1 MARLFFAVELPTE
14 ARAEA
19 SRVADEMRGC
29 VSARARFTPAA
40 SLHLTLKF
48 IDDLESE
55 RIPRLLASAA
65 RKLAAVE
72 PFRVAH
78 PEVMDFL
85 KYLGDSKGLA
95 LSGSG
100 AFPSLREA
108 RVLWIGVGE
117 GGAQLA
123 RIARKLDRSAGG
135 QGVPRDPRPF
145 RAHLTLA
152 RLREP
157 AALAVDALPAP
168 DSLAFSVGDVVLY
181 ESRLSSAG
189 ATHVPLTRL
198 PLGATEATS
207 IEFAP
212 EP

>member
-1 MARLFFAVELPTE
+1 MARLFFAVELPME

-29 VSARARFTPAA
+29 VSARARFTAA
-40 SLHLTLKF
+40 ANLHLTLKF

-72 PFRVAH
+72 PFRVA
-78 PEVMDFL
+78 
-85 KYLGDSKGLA
+85 

-100 AFPSLREA
+100 AFPSLRAA

-157 AALAVDALPAP
+157 AALAADALPAP

>member
-72 PFRVAH
+72 PFRVA
-78 PEVMDFL
+78 
-85 KYLGDSKGLA
+85 

-100 AFPSLREA
+100 AFPSLRAA

-157 AALAVDALPAP
+157 AALAADALPAP

>member
-72 PFRVAH
+72 PFRV
-78 PEVMDFL
+78 
-85 KYLGDSKGLA
+85 A

>member
-1 MARLFFAVELPTE
+1 MARLFFAVELPPE

-19 SRVADEMRGC
+19 SRVAGEMRGC
-29 VSARARFTPAA
+29 VSAQARFTPEAN
-40 SLHLTLKF
+40 LHLTLKF
-48 IDDLESE
+48 IEDLESD
-55 RIPRLLASAA
+55 RIPKLLFSAA

-72 PFRVAH
+72 PFRVA
-78 PEVMDFL
+78 
-85 KYLGDSKGLA
+85 

-100 AFPSLREA
+100 AFPSLRAA

-123 RIARKLDRSAGG
+123 RIARKLDRSAGS

-157 AALAVDALPAP
+157 AALAADALPAP
-168 DSLAFSVGDVVLY
+168 DSLAFSVEDIVLY
-181 ESRLSSAG
+181 ESRLSSTG
-189 ATHVPLTRL
+189 AIYVPLTRL
-198 PLGATEATS
+198 PLGATEVTS